1 MTMPTR
7 VLVLLDKSAPN
18 RPSCSAHFFGCTH
31 RAAPDF
37 ERRLH
42 DAVAEWLATMEGQ
55 CVRAQIGEARFD
67 WGHAIDGVPPELWRK
82 HGLALRQGFFDPSE
96 TLIVDYQPLM
106 PVAGEGDPESAG
118 SLPSAQPTQ
127 LSQGQASAST
137 DVILR
142 VPRQA
147 WERLEETRALDA
159 QSHLSEPE
167 LRERITAA
175 LDQVETVDRPMVIIA
190 VRGGVAEIESASD
203 EVEVSIVDHDNLEA
217 LDGN

>member
-1 MTMPTR
+1 MPTR

-18 RPSCSAHFFGCTH
+18 RPVCSVHFFGCTR

-42 DAVAEWLATMEGQ
+42 DAVAEWLASSVGQ
-55 CVRAQIGEARFD
+55 SVRAQIGEARFD
-67 WGHAIDGVPPELWRK
+67 WGHTIDGVPPELWRK

-96 TLIVDYQPLM
+96 TLIVDYQPVM

-118 SLPSAQPTQ
+118 SLPSVQ
-127 LSQGQASAST
+127 LSQPSQRQASAST

-147 WERLEETRALDA
+147 WELLEETRALDA
-159 QSHLSEPE
+159 QSHLGEPE
-167 LRERITAA
+167 LCERITAA
-175 LDQVETVDRPMVIIA
+175 LDQVETVDRLMVTIA
-190 VRGGVAEIESASD
+190 VRGGVAEIESAPD
-203 EVEVSIVDHDNLEA
+203 GVEVSILDYDNLEE
-217 LDGN
+217 LGDD